1 MAEKK
6 EKVHDD
12 SFYGTKNE
20 SGTNAEKNS
29 GTYIEGKSGTFNDSD
44 SDALRLGER
53 MRRIRTALG
62 LTQGEL
68 GEKIGLSADR
78 VQKYENGFRKPK
90 ADMLRKIANA
100 LGVETMALTDP
111 IVTTPIGVMYALF
124 EMEKTYNAAVCKTE
138 RGFEM
143 SFSGTNSFCGTYNFC
158 GTYVCATKS
167 ENFSGT
173 YSDSID
179 DYILEWTL
187 ERNNIEEKLRKASSD
202 EEKNSIILEYDMWKW
217 TFPKSVSEKIDTEK
231 KKKLLKEKIELLQL
245 ELSKLS

>member
-1 MAEKK
+1 MTNRRVEAY
-6 EKVHDD
+6 DD
-12 SFYGTKNE
+12 SLYGTNKK
-20 SGTNAEKNS
+20 SGTVTE
-29 GTYIEGKSGTFNDSD
+29 EKSGTFNDSD
-44 SDALRLGER
+44 SDALRLGDR

-90 ADMLRKIANA
+90 ADMLRKIADA

-111 IVTTPIGVMYALF
+111 IVTTPVGVMYALF
-124 EMEKTYNAAVCKTE
+124 EMEKAYNAFVSKTE

-143 SFSGTNSFCGTYNFC
+143 SFSGTNICGTNH
-158 GTYVCATKS
+158 
-167 ENFSGT
+167 ENLYG
-173 YSDSID
+173 SDSID

-187 ERNNIEEKLRKASSD
+187 ERNYIEEKLRNASTD
-202 EEKNSIILEYDMWKW
+202 EEKNNIILEYDMWKW
-217 TFPKSVSEKIDTEK
+217 TFPKSVSEKI
-231 KKKLLKEKIELLQL
+231 ELLQL

>member
-20 SGTNAEKNS
+20 SGTNAERNS
-29 GTYIEGKSGTFNDSD
+29 GTYIEGNSGTFNDSD

-90 ADMLRKIANA
+90 ADMLRKIADA

-158 GTYVCATKS
+158 
-167 ENFSGT
+167 GT

>member
-1 MAEKK
+1 MTNRRVEAY
-6 EKVHDD
+6 DD
-12 SFYGTKNE
+12 SLYGTNKK
-20 SGTNAEKNS
+20 SGTVTE
-29 GTYIEGKSGTFNDSD
+29 EKSGTFNDSD
-44 SDALRLGER
+44 SDALRLGDR

-90 ADMLRKIANA
+90 ADMLRKIADA

-111 IVTTPIGVMYALF
+111 IVTTPVGVMYALF
-124 EMEKTYNAAVCKTE
+124 EMEKAYNAFVSKTE

-143 SFSGTNSFCGTYNFC
+143 SFSGTNSLSGTYS
-158 GTYVCATKS
+158 GTYVCATS
-167 ENFSGT
+167 SGT
-173 YSDSID
+173 NICGTNHENLYGSDSID

-187 ERNNIEEKLRKASSD
+187 ERNYIEEKLRNASTD
-202 EEKNSIILEYDMWKW
+202 EEKNNIILEYDMWKW
-217 TFPKSVSEKIDTEK
+217 TFPKSVSEKIDIEK
-231 KKKLLKEKIELLQL
+231 RKKILKEKIELLQL